1 MRMLT
6 KEVYEN
12 FYQYV
17 LKHHGGDPK
26 KLVEMIEQCFI
37 MKKVEIV
44 KK

>member
-1 MRMLT
+1 MRILT

-26 KLVEMIEQCFI
+26 KLMEMIEQFI
-37 MKKVEIV
+37 MKKVQIA